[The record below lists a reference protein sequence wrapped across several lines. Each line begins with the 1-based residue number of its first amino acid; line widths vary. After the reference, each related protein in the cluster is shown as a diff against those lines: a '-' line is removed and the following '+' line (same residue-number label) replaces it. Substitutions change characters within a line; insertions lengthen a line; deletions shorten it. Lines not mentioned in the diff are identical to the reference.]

1 MIFKKRNWVAS
12 FVLGFFLF
20 PAAVFAGVIE
30 GFTARDDVINFNI
43 EGVSVLTPLTDVEA
57 ILANHGWTLL
67 PAKKTSGITPP
78 HVTLTFAKGDYANG
92 YRGMYNPTP
101 GGVMYMIEFTSHDSG
116 VKSIVLTRRGAA
128 VAAADA
134 IDRPYAMALRKIICS
149 NIPHKN
155 QHKTWCIPAKP
166 DDLFLGQN
174 ENGSIHL
181 STIDQLNAQTFS
193 HETLAK
199 IQILHGPFS
208 GR

>member
-1 MIFKKRNWVAS
+1 MIFNKCKWVAIFVS
-12 FVLGFFLF
+12 GFVLFPSAGF
-20 PAAVFAGVIE
+20 ASVIE
-30 GFTARDDVINFNI
+30 GFTARDDVINFTI
-43 EGVSVLTPLTDVEA
+43 EGVSVLTPLADVEA
-57 ILANHGWTLL
+57 ILVTHGWALL

-78 HVTLTFAKGDYANG
+78 HVTLTFAKGDYSNG

-101 GGVMYMIEFTSHDSG
+101 GGVMYMIEFTKHDSG
-116 VKSIVLTRRGAA
+116 VKSLVLTRRGAA
-128 VAAADA
+128 IASADA
-134 IDRPYAMALRKIICS
+134 IDRPYAVALRKIICS

-155 QHKTWCIPAKP
+155 QHKAWCIPKNS
-166 DDLFLGQN
+166 DDLFLGQD
-174 ENGSIHL
+174 ESGSIHL